1 MHDRGEAWKHIEII
15 QIDLSIIEDKDWMRN
30 KVLEVLASLIVM
42 GKLIWFDLTDSELL
56 ARNLVDKKQDIV

>member
-1 MHDRGEAWKHIEII
+1 
-15 QIDLSIIEDKDWMRN
+15 MRN